1 MRRFAATTAI
11 LGCLVLALI
20 AIANGVPALD
30 CAMRAVG
37 GAVVIYLVVSM
48 AGQMVL
54 NIFVNAIVTH
64 ATDRGKAG
72 DTDGDDAG

>member
-11 LGCLVLALI
+11 LGCLVLAMI
-20 AIANGVPALD
+20 AAANGVPALD

-37 GAVVIYLVVSM
+37 GAVAIYLIVSVT
-48 AGQMVL
+48 GQMVL
-54 NIFVNAIVTH
+54 SIFVNAIVTH

-72 DTDGDDAG
+72 DTDGDNAG